1 MTITLNI
8 ILIGLFLS
16 VSLIGYSVM
25 SGAVRSVESHS
36 EQLRSNAEQQLQGMF
51 LFADTNRLL
60 VLYVLAFIGIPIV
73 LWLLDQSVFLIV
85 VSLVILLVLPKI
97 VLRRMAAKRSKSITE
112 ALPDA
117 LAQIAGAMRAG
128 STFPSALESMIAE
141 QKGPLAQEFG
151 LMLREQRMGATMED
165 ALDNLGE
172 RVQSEELDLVISATM
187 ISQEVGGN
195 LGEILQRLSET
206 IRRKMEMEGK
216 IKALTAQGVLQG
228 IVVTLLP
235 FIILM
240 VLMFAEPDA
249 MKPIFSSLL
258 GWVFLFVICVLE
270 VVGGLM
276 IKKVVS
282 IDI

>member
-1 MTITLNI
+1 MNITLNI
-8 ILIGLFLS
+8 ILVGLFLS

-25 SGAVRSVESHS
+25 ASGVRSVESQS

-60 VLYVLAFIGIPIV
+60 VLYVLAVTGVPTA
-73 LWLLDQSVFLIV
+73 LWLLNQSVVLIV
-85 VSLVILLVLPKI
+85 ASVAVLLVLPKV
-97 VLRRMAAKRSKSITE
+97 VLQHMVARRCKAITE

-235 FIILM
+235 FIILA

-249 MKPIFSSLL
+249 MRPIFSTLL
-258 GWVFLFVICVLE
+258 GWVFLFVICVME
-270 VVGGLM
+270 VIGGLM